1 MTEFNLSEKETID
14 GEFNEVFHARDVKEF
29 IKRLKQNIIVIEGLN
44 FKAIEK
50 EVDKLAGEKLIWEQR
65 NVNNVKTSG
74 HRG

>member
-50 EVDKLAGEKLIWEQR
+50 EVDKLAGEKLI
-65 NVNNVKTSG
+65 
-74 HRG
+74 